1 MGALSR
7 RKGAAFE
14 RRCRA
19 IMAEITG
26 YPHWRRAPGSEVQH
40 NGDLVPC
47 HEDQEI
53 ITLPSGALY
62 VECKVTAIISKAK
75 MDDWL
80 ETIERLRKQK
90 DWYLL
95 FAQDKGPVYVRSNLR
110 IMPYEDDGQ
119 FYGPVYFT
127 FNRGGVGAK
136 GEQGASGLP
145 DNGGTGQVAPEG

>member
-26 YPHWRRAPGSEVQH
+26 HPHWRRAPGSEVQH

-53 ITLPSGALY
+53 ITLPSGSLY
-62 VECKVTAIISKAK
+62 VECKVTAIINKGK
-75 MDDWL
+75 MDNWM
-80 ETIERLRKQK
+80 ETIERLRKDK

-95 FAQDKGPVYVRSNLR
+95 FAMDKGPVYVRSNLR
-110 IMPYEDDGQ
+110 IMPFGGENE

-127 FNRGGVGAK
+127 FNRGGVGAAGK
-136 GEQGASGLP
+136 SGTPGLP
-145 DNGGTGQVAPEG
+145 NNGDTPQVIP